1 MTSVIEPRTEPARR
15 ISRPSELQPSR
26 GAIVLQLGVW
36 VLLGTVFGLTL
47 VKSEAASWF
56 RIQEMLRFAGP
67 KLFLILGSA
76 VVTAGVCFALM
87 RRPGARALLGMSIDL
102 PPKTGLHRYWLG
114 GLAFGAGWGLVG
126 VCPGPMWALV
136 GGGVPV
142 ILVAIISAL
151 VGTRT
156 YAALRHRL
164 PH

>member
-1 MTSVIEPRTEPARR
+1 MTSALEPRTAVPPR
-15 ISRPSELQPSR
+15 ISRPANTAPGT
-26 GAIVLQLGVW
+26 GAVIVQLGVW
-36 VLLGTVFGLTL
+36 MLLGAIFGLTL

-67 KLFLILGSA
+67 KLFLVLGSA
-76 VVTAGVCFALM
+76 VVTAGVCFAAM
-87 RRPGARALLGMSIDL
+87 RRPGAKALLGMTIDL

-114 GLAFGAGWGLVG
+114 GIAFGAGWGLIG

-136 GGGVPV
+136 GGGAPV
-142 ILVAIISAL
+142 ILVAIFSAIL
-151 VGTRT
+151 GTRT

>member
-1 MTSVIEPRTEPARR
+1 MTSVLEPRSGTARR
-15 ISRPSELQPSR
+15 ISRPADTRPGTRAVLGQLAVWMVL
-26 GAIVLQLGVW
+26 GAI
-36 VLLGTVFGLTL
+36 FGLTL

-67 KLFLILGSA
+67 KLFLVLGSA
-76 VVTAGVCFALM
+76 VVTAGLCFAAM
-87 RRPGARALLGMSIDL
+87 RRPGARALLGMTIDL

-114 GLAFGAGWGLVG
+114 GLAFGAGWGLIG
-126 VCPGPMWALV
+126 ACPGPMWALV

-142 ILVAIISAL
+142 ILVAIVAAIL
-151 VGTRT
+151 GTRT

>member
-1 MTSVIEPRTEPARR
+1 MTSVLEPRTDAQGARR
-15 ISRPSELQPSR
+15 LEAPPAPSR
-26 GAIVLQLGVW
+26 RAAAARLLAWLVLGA
-36 VLLGTVFGLTL
+36 VFGLTL

-56 RIQEMLRFAGP
+56 RIQEMLRFEGP
-67 KLFLILGSA
+67 KLFLVLGSA
-76 VVTAGVCFALM
+76 VVTAGACFALM
-87 RRPGARALLGMSIDL
+87 RREGVQSLLGTSIDL
-102 PPKTGLHRYWLG
+102 PPKTGVHRYWIG
-114 GLAFGAGWGLVG
+114 GTMFGVGWGLVG

-142 ILVAIISAL
+142 VLVAIAAAL